1 MLIPGGFGEGW
12 GSGERG
18 RDKVEIYI
26 IQALGNYPIW
36 LLSRYLIHIILLLM
50 LEDVVSVY
58 IDSKC
63 IVFDSEIGRGKARGE
78 GREV

>member
-26 IQALGNYPIW
+26 IQARGNYPIL
-36 LLSRYLIHIILLLM
+36 LLSRYLIHIILLLQS
-50 LEDVVSVY
+50 DV
-58 IDSKC
+58 
-63 IVFDSEIGRGKARGE
+63 
-78 GREV
+78 EVLFY

>member
-1 MLIPGGFGEGW
+1 MLIPGRFRGGWEG
-12 GSGERG
+12 
-18 RDKVEIYI
+18 DKVEIYI
-26 IQALGNYPIW
+26 IHAWGNYPIW